1 APVAGLN
8 YYRIKT
14 VDLSGATK
22 YTYIVT
28 VTYGSSVPSITL
40 NTTIIN
46 DGRISVQFI
55 GQEKGKY
62 NVRLTNTVGQQLMQS
77 SVQHNGG
84 NSTQTFNA
92 PNLMTKGIYYLEIV
106 KPNGAKQVEKLLVN

>member
-46 DGRISVQFI
+46 DGRISIRLNNEQ
-55 GQEKGKY
+55 KGRY
-62 NVRLTNTVGQQLMQS
+62 NVRILNSIGQQM
-77 SVQHNGG
+77 VKTMFEHAGG
-84 NSTQTFNA
+84 NATQSIA
-92 PNLMTKGIYYLEIV
+92 LPKMTAGIYHVELV
-106 KPNGAKQVEKLLVN
+106 RPNGVKQVEKVIVN